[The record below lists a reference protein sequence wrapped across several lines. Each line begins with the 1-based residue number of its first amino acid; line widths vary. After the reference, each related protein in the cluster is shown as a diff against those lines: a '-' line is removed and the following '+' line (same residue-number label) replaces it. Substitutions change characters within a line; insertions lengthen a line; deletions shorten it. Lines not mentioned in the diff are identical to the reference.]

1 MKQKH
6 LKSLKFEEQ
15 KEHSNFEINI
25 CKDMGKGYSISHTKT
40 DQA

>member
-25 CKDMGKGYSISHTKT
+25 CNDIGKS
-40 DQA
+40 